1 MDEGLLL
8 IAYDVTIALLFI
20 ALVIFGWLAVRSKSI
35 RSFEFQISIF
45 IVIWTLGEVV
55 SVLLKSGLIRF
66 SIMEDIGFEIHVT
79 SMAFISVM
87 LWLRLYYARLGGRKI
102 VEDVSEYLR

>member
-1 MDEGLLL
+1 MLLT
-8 IAYDVTIALLFI
+8 AHDMTIALLLI

-45 IVIWTLGEVV
+45 IVIWAFGEVV
-55 SVLLKSGLIRF
+55 SVLTKSGVIRI
-66 SIMEDIGFEIHVT
+66 SIMEDIGFEIHIA

-87 LWLRLYYARLGGRKI
+87 LWLRLYYSRLKGRKL
-102 VEDVSEYLR
+102 VDDLSEYLQ